1 MIKNQEQYI
10 MVKERQSEDVITLT
24 FTKKER
30 KCDTCLCIKKAR
42 DITVVKYPRVDK
54 YFGRIIESRQVC
66 TDCYSDVKEIL
77 DSLKDRYQGRRDL
90 TN

>member
-1 MIKNQEQYI
+1 MNKYI
-10 MVKERQSEDVITLT
+10 VVKEKHSEDVTVVT

-30 KCDTCLCIKKAR
+30 KCDTCLCMKKAR

-54 YFGRIIESRQVC
+54 YFGRVIETRQVC
-66 TDCYSDVKEIL
+66 IDCYSDVKEIL
-77 DSLKDRYQGRRDL
+77 DNLKYKYQGRRDL